1 MTLLS
6 RASQGA
12 ELDCAKEVFMSEGM
26 SHARRAGSV
35 TIAVFFSRIFGLV
48 REVVLN
54 NLIGPGR
61 ALDAFLLAFRIPNLL
76 RDLLAEGALSNAFV
90 SVFSKKL
97 EKEGKEAAFELANK
111 VVTLLL
117 ALMSVIVAVGILI
130 APWIVSALGAGFEDA
145 QKRELAIELT
155 RILFPFILFVSLAAL
170 LMGLLNSLGS
180 FFLPASAS
188 TVFNIASIIF
198 GLLFAWMF
206 DPAFGERAIYGFAFG
221 TLLGGVAQMAC
232 QIPKAWSMGYRPM
245 LKWDTMHPDVREIGR
260 LMLPAVVGGAAVQ
273 INVLVNTTFASF
285 LPEGT
290 ITCLSNAFRLMQ
302 LPIGLFGVAIA
313 TVTLPTIARHAAQDN
328 RAAFRSKLA
337 RAFRHALA
345 LGLPAATGLA
355 VLAVPVV
362 RMIFER
368 GRFSAEDTLTTALG
382 LQGYAI
388 GLAAY
393 ASIKVLTPAFIAHGD
408 PNTPLRV
415 SLIGIG
421 LNLVFNTV
429 FVFVLKWGIFGLA
442 LSTSLVAL
450 INLTQLSWK
459 MRQHLGGFESRA
471 LFSLLLRLTISCAV
485 MALTVWSVAHA
496 LDGLVVFGFLG
507 NLIQVFL
514 LVLCGAASFLSLG
527 WALRVQETR
536 ELLGALFAR
545 FLKKGRG

>member
-1 MTLLS
+1 
-6 RASQGA
+6 
-12 ELDCAKEVFMSEGM
+12 M
-26 SHARRAGSV
+26 SHARKAGSV

-54 NLIGPGR
+54 NLFGPGR

-97 EKEGKEAAFELANK
+97 EKDGKQAAFELANK

-117 ALMSVIVAVGILI
+117 ALMSIIVALGILT
-130 APWIVSALGAGFEDA
+130 APWIVSALGAGFEE
-145 QKRELAIELT
+145 QEKRELAVTLT
-155 RILFPFILFVSLAAL
+155 RILFPFILFVSLAAV

-188 TVFNIASIIF
+188 TVFNITSVLF
-198 GLLFAWMF
+198 GVLLGWMF
-206 DPAFGERAIYGFAFG
+206 DPAFGERSIYGFAIG

-232 QIPKAWSMGYRPM
+232 QVPKAWSFGYRSTII
-245 LKWDTMHPDVREIGR
+245 WDTAHPDVREIGR

-313 TVTLPTIARHAAQDN
+313 TVTLPTIARHAAQEN

-337 RAFRHALA
+337 RAYRHALA
-345 LGLPAATGLA
+345 LGLPAAVGLA

-362 RMIFER
+362 GMIFER
-368 GRFSAEDTLTTALG
+368 GRFTAEDTLTTALA

-393 ASIKVLTPAFIAHGD
+393 SSIKVLTPAFIAYGD

-415 SLIGIG
+415 SLIGIF
-421 LNLVFNTV
+421 LNLVFNTF
-429 FVFVLKWGIFGLA
+429 FVFVLGWGIFGLA
-442 LSTSLVAL
+442 LSTSLVAVV
-450 INLTQLSWK
+450 NLTQLTWRMS
-459 MRQHLGGFESRA
+459 QHLGGFEQRQ
-471 LFSLLLRLTISCAV
+471 LLSLLLRVGFACTI
-485 MALTVWSVAHA
+485 MALTVISLSQL
-496 LDGLVVFGFLG
+496 LDGFAAWGFIGRVLQV
-507 NLIQVFL
+507 LIL
-514 LVLCGAASFLSLG
+514 IIAGSASYLSLG
-527 WALRVQETR
+527 WAMRIEETL
-536 ELLGALFAR
+536 ELLRSLSAR
-545 FLKKGRG
+545 FFR